1 VFLISEIDVADGK
14 SSKGESFLKG
24 TFVLTIAGFV
34 VKVIGS
40 LNWIFV
46 SRILG
51 GEGIGL
57 YQMAFPI
64 YFFAMTVSQT
74 GVPVAISI
82 ITAERVAL
90 HDIYGAKRVFR
101 TSMMFMLLTGLIFSV
116 LTYLAADW
124 LIDWQ
129 LIRDAGIK
137 AGIALNPATPLDV
150 LDYIAPELD
159 YVLLMLINPG
169 YAGSVG
175 EGRVAY
181 AAQKIRDCRRKLDT
195 HESRARIVIDGRV
208 SFDVIP
214 ALTEAGADVLVGGSG
229 SVFRSGYTYAEN
241 CSALREMLSSIH

>member
-1 VFLISEIDVADGK
+1 MKRREI
-14 SSKGESFLKG
+14 
-24 TFVLTIAGFV
+24 TIAPSLICADMCNLEREVRSLEEAGITTLHVDFV
-34 VKVIGS
+34 EPHFSPSMPLGLDVVRQ
-40 LNWIFV
+40 LR
-46 SRILG
+46 SRTTLTFDVHIMTLMN
-51 GEGIGL
+51 E
-57 YQMAFPI
+57 
-64 YFFAMTVSQT
+64 FF
-74 GVPVAISI
+74 IR
-82 ITAERVAL
+82 E
-90 HDIYGAKRVFR
+90 
-101 TSMMFMLLTGLIFSV
+101 
-116 LTYLAADW
+116 
-124 LIDWQ
+124 LIDIGVDSIVFHVETERHIEKMLQ

-169 YAGSVG
+169 D
-175 EGRVAY
+175 